1 MCYNRELVLFRKEM
15 IEDSMIIRRSIFVFL
30 LISCVKSQ
38 LSIYDDVPGL
48 ESSPYYQVQ
57 VRETGTDQWL
67 SPFTLLTE
75 CTADKFCAT
84 AGEGIFDHLQNWSNS
99 YVNIELEAG
108 TEVEI
113 KIIKLFG
120 DDPVS
125 KAVVRPETVGEAVIE
140 DGDVIVKISEPCLFT
155 VDINGQMDDQD
166 TGKLPHSRGY
176 YDGPPIHTV
185 TIFVN
190 PFISKPS
197 VDDPG
202 VVTVNPGDE
211 VPSEGDW
218 STLYFLPGLHDVGLD
233 FTVHSNR
240 SYYIPGDAVV
250 YGTFSNDDWDDGK
263 NIHIFGHG
271 TISGDKTP
279 HPLNTSYPES
289 EHWRFRPVSI
299 QSKSLMLDTSLLI
312 LILQMH
318 RTHQLKE
325 SP

>member
-1 MCYNRELVLFRKEM
+1 MLE
-15 IEDSMIIRRSIFVFL
+15 SMYIRRSIFVFL

-120 DDPVS
+120 DDPVT
-125 KAVVRPETVGEAVIE
+125 KAVVRPEAVGEAVIE
-140 DGDVIVKISEPCLFT
+140 DGDVLVKISEPCLFT

-166 TGKLPHSRGY
+166 TGKLPNPSSKET

-185 TIFVN
+185 TIFAN

-197 VDDPG
+197 VDDDG
-202 VVTVNPGDE
+202 VLAVSAGED
-211 VPSEGDW
+211 VPSEGNW
-218 STLYFLPGLHDVGLD
+218 STLYFLPGLHDVGHE
-233 FTVHSNR
+233 FRVHSDK
-240 SYYIPGDAVV
+240 SYYIPGDALV
-250 YGTFSNDDWDDGK
+250 YGTFSNDEMKDGQ
-263 NIHIFGHG
+263 NINIYGHG
-271 TISGDKTP
+271 TISGDKLS
-279 HPLNTSYPES
+279 HPKAINES
-289 EHWRFRPVSI
+289 ESEYFKYRPI
-299 QSKSLMLDTSLLI
+299 GIKGTF
-312 LILQMH
+312 
-318 RTHQLKE
+318 
-325 SP
+325 

>member
-1 MCYNRELVLFRKEM
+1 MRKMLYFVNLLFLYFN
-15 IEDSMIIRRSIFVFL
+15 FV
-30 LISCVKSQ
+30 SCQ
-38 LSIYDDVPGL
+38 LHVYDAVPGL
-48 ESSPYYQVQ
+48 DPSPYYEIQVKEESRTSWIP
-57 VRETGTDQWL
+57 V
-67 SPFTLLTE
+67 FTLLTE
-75 CTADKFCAT
+75 CTAEKFCNT
-84 AGEGIFDHLQNWSNS
+84 TGHFEFLKNWSNT
-99 YVNIELEAG
+99 YVNFELETG
-108 TEVEI
+108 TDIEI

-120 DDPVS
+120 DDLVT
-125 KAVVRPETVGEAVIE
+125 KAVVRPETVAVAVIE
-140 DGDVIVKISEPCLFT
+140 DGEVIVKISEPCLFT

-166 TGKLPHSRGY
+166 TGKLP
-176 YDGPPIHTV
+176 DGGGLYHGPSIHTV
-185 TIFVN
+185 TIFAN

-197 VDDPG
+197 MDDPE
-202 VVTVNPGDE
+202 VLTVSPGDE
-211 VPSEGDW
+211 VPSNGSW
-218 STLYFLPGLHDVGLD
+218 STLYFLPGLHDVGVEYS
-233 FTVHSNR
+233 VHSGK

-250 YGTFSNDDWDDGK
+250 YGTFTNDDWDDGK